1 MDYILYTVH
10 YTLGRQAKRSS
21 GDAAPLGCL
30 GRLVHGLLAA
40 TVRSPK
46 TGAAR
51 VQGWCG
57 FRAALVIAVSAGSA
71 IPALG
76 TAQSPVPG
84 GTAASLGQA
93 IAEAARS
100 PLRPGGQ
107 AVGYDGTPLLI
118 PIGGARLDV
127 PPTSLAGDLAAPA
140 TDTIAP
146 GVVGF
151 TLIGSMVSYFATAYT
166 LKDACG
172 FESLHMAPGCWAA
185 PLFPWG
191 LVGAP
196 AASAGYGGKAFR
208 ASGYGTL
215 AGVAAFFITQ
225 WRRMMNAY
233 GSSLVSGF
241 LHFVVTQ
248 TFLR

>member
-1 MDYILYTVH
+1 MV
-10 YTLGRQAKRSS
+10 
-21 GDAAPLGCL
+21 
-30 GRLVHGLLAA
+30 
-40 TVRSPK
+40 
-46 TGAAR
+46 
-51 VQGWCG
+51 
-57 FRAALVIAVSAGSA
+57 AVAAGSA
-71 IPALG
+71 LPALG

-107 AVGYDGTPLLI
+107 AVGYDGTPVRI
-118 PIGGARLDV
+118 PIGGVRFGA
-127 PPTSLAGDLAAPA
+127 PPTDLAGDLAAPA
-140 TDTIAP
+140 TDSIAT

-151 TLIGSMVSYFATAYT
+151 TLIASMVGYFATVYT
-166 LKDACG
+166 LTEASSCD
-172 FESLHMAPGCWAA
+172 FMTLNMAVGCWAT
-185 PLFPWG
+185 PLIPWG

-208 ASGYGTL
+208 VSGYGAL
-215 AGVAAFFITQ
+215 AGVAAFFVTQ
-225 WRRMMNAY
+225 WKRMMNAY

-248 TFLR
+248 AFLR